1 MSKITSRFF
10 PNGQVLSL
18 LANEEKHP
26 QEIIPL
32 LKPSLRM
39 KGLFVGHWKLLGTTV
54 HLSNLVDASG
64 RFPLPAF
71 SIPPSPFS
79 SVVPVDGDRSLDLT
93 SLGSGAASGS
103 AQANFGHAS
112 VQAYGQG
119 HGYGHSQRQTGS
131 SLSTQTDTARYV
143 FDMTLNLR
151 SKPLGRWNR
160 MDIQSYDSVDLENGD
175 VNPVALKH
183 ERPFWFSKVRSYT

>member
-39 KGLFVGHWKLLGTTV
+39 KGLFVGHWKLVGTTV
-54 HLSNLVDASG
+54 CLSNLIDASG
-64 RFPLPAF
+64 RFPLPAS
-71 SIPPSPFS
+71 SILPSPVFS
-79 SVVPVDGDRSLDLT
+79 VFPVDGGR

-103 AQANFGHAS
+103 AGANFGHAS
-112 VQAYGQG
+112 TQAYGQG
-119 HGYGHSQRQTGS
+119 HGRGSGHSQRQTGS

-160 MDIQSYDSVDLENGD
+160 MDIQSYDSVNLENGD
-175 VNPVALKH
+175 VHPVALKH
-183 ERPFWFSKVRSYT
+183 ERPFWFSMVRSYT